1 MRTTKLLA
9 ATLVAAAALTACNNN
24 DNAYDPAPVRFTA
37 GIDAVAT
44 PETRA
49 AGTAW
54 GADAIGIFMT
64 EAATTH
70 YANKQYTTT
79 GNGNFTAAAGNEM
92 YYPMS
97 GNTVSFVAYYPYDAG
112 ATLDTPIDITIGAQ
126 TNQPAF
132 DLLYSSGATGS
143 KAAASTPVA
152 LTFEHKLS
160 KIVMNVTADDNVG
173 ATDEELEDMTVTIE
187 GMNTEAEFDL
197 SDGSLAVTADTDTD
211 ITPRTVTAG
220 SIYDAII
227 MPGDYAAGAV
237 KVVFTVGGEAFTWTL
252 TGPQAAFAAG
262 NEYTYAVKL
271 SRTGVTA
278 SGTITAW
285 NTENNDRGG
294 VTAE

>member
-152 LTFEHKLS
+152 LTFEHQLA
-160 KIVMNVTADDNVG
+160 KIVMNVTADANVG
-173 ATDEELEDMTVTIE
+173 TALTGMTVAIK

-197 SDGSLAVTADTDTD
+197 SDGSLAVTANTIAD

-237 KVVFTVGGEAFTWTL
+237 KVVFTVAGENFTWTL
-252 TGPQAAFAAG
+252 TASQAAFDAG

-278 SGTITAW
+278 TGTITAW
-285 NTENNDRGG
+285 NTEDNDRDD

>member
-9 ATLVAAAALTACNNN
+9 ATIVAAAALTACNNN

-152 LTFEHKLS
+152 LTFEHQLA
-160 KIVMNVTADDNVG
+160 KIVMNVTADANVG
-173 ATDEELEDMTVTIE
+173 TALTGMTVAIK
-187 GMNTEAEFDL
+187 GMNTEAAFDL
-197 SDGSLAVTADTDTD
+197 SDGSLAVTANTIAD

-237 KVVFTVGGEAFTWTL
+237 KVVFTVAGENFTWTL
-252 TGPQAAFAAG
+252 TASQAAFDAG

-278 SGTITAW
+278 TGTITAW
-285 NTENNDRGG
+285 NTEDNDRED